1 MPDKSRYVY
10 LYLPSAEEKARWDD
24 LAKKAGMPLT
34 KFVIEIVQN
43 ALADDEEF
51 KPRGELTTE
60 IAALKKDVKELKDEL
75 KLKTIV
81 LEKYE
86 AELKRYRSAAFLDDS
101 FEGVRSHNREL
112 VDLLKRGGTLDS
124 YKILESLGI
133 NPKDSDLVKAISLQL
148 EEMEAYG
155 IIKSTLRGWK
165 WVA

>member
-60 IAALKKDVKELKDEL
+60 IAALKKELRTLCVSEWL
-75 KLKTIV
+75 LV
-81 LEKYE
+81 LC
-86 AELKRYRSAAFLDDS
+86 
-101 FEGVRSHNREL
+101 
-112 VDLLKRGGTLDS
+112 
-124 YKILESLGI
+124 
-133 NPKDSDLVKAISLQL
+133 
-148 EEMEAYG
+148 
-155 IIKSTLRGWK
+155 
-165 WVA
+165 